1 MNKKICFNR
10 LSNTHLI
17 NKCKSKISC
26 KIDGCKK
33 RHHTILHSPNS
44 LATNPSGI
52 NIITDT
58 EVHSQNF
65 IHQYRTNRTYL
76 QIVSV
81 KLMNKDIV
89 VETNALLDTGSGTT
103 LLRNN
108 IATKLQLKGEN
119 RNLNINSALSHRK
132 NVNSK
137 ITTFDINY
145 NQVQNILEQSCFT
158 PSPNRNVVF
167 VLN

>member
-17 NKCKSKISC
+17 NKCKF
-26 KIDGCKK
+26 DGCKK

-44 LATNPSGI
+44 LATNPNGT
-52 NIITDT
+52 NITTDT

-65 IHQYRTNRTYL
+65 IHQNRTNRAYL

-81 KLMNKDIV
+81 KLMNKDKV
-89 VETNALLDTGSGTT
+89 VETNALLDTRSGTT

-119 RNLNINSALSHRK
+119 RNLNINSALFHRK

-137 ITTFDINY
+137 ITAFDINY
-145 NQVQNILEQSCFT
+145 NQVQNILEQSCFNLPPT
-158 PSPNRNVVF
+158 ATLCLP
-167 VLN
+167 